1 MSMLLW
7 NLCKASLSTG
17 SHGVASLGVQHIA
30 GSSLL
35 HATLVGVGTGWGE
48 TGVWPYEAVTR
59 YVSWCGNPY
68 TMIFRLFQC
77 RGPKHFPEEAEICV
91 RWSFFF
97 FFLSYLSWIPYRLL
111 PSGAHKPWAE
121 NHCCKHTHKSSNG
134 TNVVCRLSFTSHLF
148 CLSRLQAFQGRN
160 CHFLCIML
168 NTARTWFQV
177 TILEPQQ
184 WIAIMNEHSDCHLV
198 SGRIPPQ
205 KPSKSETW
213 LQWSR
218 EGGERSFPSQ
228 YWLSHLL
235 ILATILLVQYNKD
248 VGCNVHFFL

>member
-97 FFLSYLSWIPYRLL
+97 FSLVTFLGSLIDYYPLGLTNRGLKTT
-111 PSGAHKPWAE
+111 AV
-121 NHCCKHTHKSSNG
+121 NTHTNQAMAL
-134 TNVVCRLSFTSHLF
+134 TLF
-148 CLSRLQAFQGRN
+148 
-160 CHFLCIML
+160 
-168 NTARTWFQV
+168 
-177 TILEPQQ
+177 
-184 WIAIMNEHSDCHLV
+184 
-198 SGRIPPQ
+198 
-205 KPSKSETW
+205 
-213 LQWSR
+213 
-218 EGGERSFPSQ
+218 
-228 YWLSHLL
+228 
-235 ILATILLVQYNKD
+235 
-248 VGCNVHFFL
+248 VGCRSLHICFVSLDCKLFRAGTAIFCV